1 VDQQTSSGQLSVAEA
16 VNTKVMG
23 YSANAPI
30 DDDEVSP
37 YPPIYEGNTVST
49 PVIDHRLHGVI
60 TPLPPVGDVPRRTLY
75 AAAGTYD
82 ALGNLQPGEASQVDV
97 DATTPY
103 PESVGKAI
111 TTSGKLLYGGLQTG
125 VAAGY
130 NWGVK
135 IAGGA
140 VSVPAWLLDGVAAAV
155 GVQEEFRE
163 RYGYTLSSEGAQM
176 VARGLAPAGALANQL
191 QMQTRSFSEQY
202 IGDAGT
208 TFLGVGLDAGSQIF
222 AVTGAARG
230 VRGLLEVEEGG
241 SARVALPQSEELA
254 PHLQAARNGFPGV
267 KVTQNGGPTFAGTD
281 YLYPVQ
287 SGERNIVEI
296 TMTGTRSKDFELA
309 TRLANLVD
317 KVPDGANAPQGYV
330 WHHVDN
336 FDPLSG
342 RATLELIQR
351 DAHIATLPHIG
362 SVRQYESYYR
372 VIYGK

>member
-1 VDQQTSSGQLSVAEA
+1 
-16 VNTKVMG
+16 
-23 YSANAPI
+23 
-30 DDDEVSP
+30 
-37 YPPIYEGNTVST
+37 
-49 PVIDHRLHGVI
+49 
-60 TPLPPVGDVPRRTLY
+60 
-75 AAAGTYD
+75 
-82 ALGNLQPGEASQVDV
+82 
-97 DATTPY
+97 
-103 PESVGKAI
+103 
-111 TTSGKLLYGGLQTG
+111 
-125 VAAGY
+125 
-130 NWGVK
+130 
-135 IAGGA
+135 
-140 VSVPAWLLDGVAAAV
+140 
-155 GVQEEFRE
+155 
-163 RYGYTLSSEGAQM
+163 M
-176 VARGLAPAGALANQL
+176 VARGLVPAGALANQL

-208 TFLGVGLDAGSQIF
+208 TFLGV
-222 AVTGAARG
+222 
-230 VRGLLEVEEGG
+230 GG